1 MESLKKSFNV
11 CSKQPF
17 LFVWSSLLF
26 VFMLLL
32 FTFAAL
38 GLFLIYFLFL
48 SAFGAEISLESIPSI
63 AVFGVIGLLL
73 VFFGNG
79 INAAVAM
86 AYHEASKKKKIS
98 LTHFY
103 SYAIDRAPTMF
114 GIMLVRELLWLLLVG
129 PFIALYFY
137 ALEPYEYMDMLMIA
151 YGLGMTF
158 VIHLLFT
165 PSFVLAG
172 AFGTGIFSSMK
183 QSLDFFR
190 KKHVYFVALYILFAG
205 MWLMNFLP
213 FLQIASIFF
222 LYPLAYT
229 AMIIMIKS
237 AIRVSTEE
245 DEN

>member
-1 MESLKKSFNV
+1 MESLKKSFNI

-32 FTFAAL
+32 FSFAAV

-48 SAFGAEISLESIPSI
+48 SAFGQEISLESVPTL

-79 INAAVAM
+79 INAALAM
-86 AYHEASKKKKIS
+86 AYNEATKKKKVS
-98 LTHFY
+98 LTKFY

-114 GIMLVRELLWLLLVG
+114 GIMLIRELLWLLLVG

-137 ALEPYEYMDMLMIA
+137 ALEPYEYMDWLMIA
-151 YGLGMTF
+151 YGLFMTF

-172 AFGTGIFSSMK
+172 AFGTGIFSSLK

-190 KKHVYFVALYILFAG
+190 RKHIYFVGLYILFAG

-229 AMIIMIKS
+229 AMILMMKNAIK
-237 AIRVSTEE
+237 ISTQE
-245 DEN
+245 DED